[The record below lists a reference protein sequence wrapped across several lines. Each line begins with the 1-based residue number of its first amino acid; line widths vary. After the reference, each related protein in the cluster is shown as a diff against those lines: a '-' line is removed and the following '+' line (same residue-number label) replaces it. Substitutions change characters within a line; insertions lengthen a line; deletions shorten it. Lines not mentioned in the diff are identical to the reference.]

1 MLDSAWAHAKP
12 CQGGMQPVL
21 IGIGVYLL
29 AQFAVGMLVSRRI
42 ASEADYLRRGAA
54 ARPSAR
60 RVLDLRDLVR
70 SGNDRRRRGLDLQR
84 RLERRLGGSVRLRAV
99 SRRAR
104 RLHRRAALAA
114 AIHDVRRHV
123 SRALFGWSRALRR
136 AADGADLGAVG
147 GRSDSRVRP
156 SRQRVVGARSGDRDR
171 RRRVSRHRLHGGG
184 RLACRRR
191 NRLHSR
197 HRHHRR
203 ACWCCWSSSATP
215 TAVSLRCPQLVDP
228 ARLALFSTGTRRR
241 SKSSK
246 RGRSPSAAR
255 CLPPS
260 CSSRILGC
268 NSAATAR
275 NATLLG
281 AGIYLVVGLIP
292 VAIGLAG
299 PALVP
304 GLEEPEQVV
313 ATLAQRHLS
322 TFFYVLF
329 AGAVIS
335 AILSTVNSCLLAAAA
350 LVSHNLII
358 PLKPAIDERGKVL
371 FARIGVV
378 VFGIAAYALA
388 LGAEGIY
395 ELVATASAF
404 GSAGIFV
411 VGLFG
416 LFSRFGGRGQRPR
429 GARRRHARVGSGRI
443 LARLVDAVRRRRRSG
458 APGLSRGAPAVA
470 PRYHSASPRAP
481 QPR

>member
-1 MLDSAWAHAKP
+1 
-12 CQGGMQPVL
+12 MQPVL

-42 ASEADYLRRGAA
+42 ASEADYLVAG
-54 ARPSAR
+54 
-60 RVLDLRDLVR
+60 
-70 SGNDRRRRGLDLQR
+70 
-84 RLERRLGGSVRLRAV
+84 RRLGL
-99 SRRAR
+99 
-104 RLHRRAALAA
+104 ALAA
-114 AIHDVRRHV
+114 FSIYATWFGAETIVGAAGAIYSDGLSGGSADPFGYALCLVVLGVFIAAPLWRRQYTTLGDMFRERYSVGVERFAVLLMVPTSVLWAAAQIRAFGQVVSASSELEVEIAIGAGAFLVIVYTVAGGLLADVV
-123 SRALFGWSRALRR
+123 TDFIQGIAII
-136 AADGADLGAVG
+136 VG
-147 GRSDSRVRP
+147 LLVLLV
-156 SRQRVVGARSGDRDR
+156 VVGNAN
-171 RRRVSRHRLHGGG
+171 GG
-184 RLACRRR
+184 LAA
-191 NRLHSR
+191 L
-197 HRHHRR
+197 
-203 ACWCCWSSSATP
+203 P
-215 TAVSLRCPQLVDP
+215 ELVDP
-228 ARLALFSTGTRRR
+228 ARLALFSTGDATPLEVIEAWAVPVCG
-241 SKSSK
+241 SLL
-246 RGRSPSAAR
+246 AAE
-255 CLPPS
+255 LLA
-260 CSSRILGC
+260 RILGC

-281 AGIYLVVGLIP
+281 AGIYLVIGLIP

-350 LVSHNLII
+350 LVSHNLIV
-358 PLKPAIDERGKVL
+358 PLKPTIDERGKVL

-416 LFSRFGGRGQRPR
+416 LFSRFGG
-429 GARRRHARVGSGRI
+429 AVSAHAA
-443 LARLVDAVRRRRRSG
+443 LAAGMLVWAAGEYWLEWSTPYV
-458 APGLSRGAPAVA
+458 AAVA
-470 PRYHSASPRAP
+470 AALLAYLVGAAASPHHRVP
-481 QPR
+481 V